1 MSNQIQS
8 SKEANT
14 KENFDEKIIVSNQ
27 LHNEGE
33 NLGTISNQRVVPKI
47 RIYGMILEEESTT
60 YDESDLEY
68 DTTYESYTLD
78 SKDAP
83 FISSNDL
90 GFSMR
95 QYSNKLINQYRK
107 VEEFSE
113 IVNLESEDYFLINSQ
128 ENNCNLYYIC
138 SVKYDLIGEFNVG
151 SDMYEKKILYN
162 EYNSVEK
169 IFRTMFTELNTVEY
183 EFDNSGKLK
192 LRNKSDNKFD
202 LSPEKF
208 DNYIK
213 KSTHIAF
220 GTLISS
226 ALFGMFAPN
235 IFIYPI
241 LFAILS
247 VLGIA
252 CMIIYYEEIIDNEW
266 IYPESTYQS
275 TGGVSFSINH
285 IKSIHEENSENS
297 LNDNTI
303 SSKIRLIDNDL
314 VDDELGIKWTIY
326 NSSYGVYE
334 KRAIKFFKDM
344 GFESIQTEFSGS
356 IIPNENIEKY
366 DCEVLISDCGE
377 YALLAR

>member
-47 RIYGMILEEESTT
+47 RIHGIISEEESTT

-95 QYSNKLINQYRK
+95 QYSNKLINQYRT

-213 KSTHIAF
+213 KSTYITF
-220 GTLISS
+220 GTLIFS

-235 IFIYPI
+235 VFIYPI

-247 VLGIA
+247 VFGIA
-252 CMIIYYEEIIDNEW
+252 CMIIYYEEIIDNPW
-266 IYPESTYQS
+266 IYPESTYES
-275 TGGVSFSINH
+275 TEGVSFSINH
-285 IKSIHEENSENS
+285 IKSMYEENSENS
-297 LNDNTI
+297 LDDNTI
-303 SSKIRLIDNDL
+303 SSKIKLIDNDL

-344 GFESIQTEFSGS
+344 GFESIQTEFSGT

>member
-47 RIYGMILEEESTT
+47 RIHGMISEEESTT

-95 QYSNKLINQYRK
+95 QYSNKLINQYRT

-213 KSTHIAF
+213 KSTYITF
-220 GTLISS
+220 GTLIFS

-235 IFIYPI
+235 VFIYPI

-247 VLGIA
+247 VFGIA
-252 CMIIYYEEIIDNEW
+252 CMIIYYEEIIDNPW
-266 IYPESTYQS
+266 IYPESTYES
-275 TGGVSFSINH
+275 TEGVSFSINH
-285 IKSIHEENSENS
+285 IKSMYEENSENS
-297 LNDNTI
+297 LDDNTI
-303 SSKIRLIDNDL
+303 SSKIKLIDNDL

-344 GFESIQTEFSGS
+344 GFESIQTEFSGT